1 MELYLKKTVLYTAL
15 SVLVFP
21 ACLQALGL
29 GEMKVES
36 ALDQPFVAEI
46 ELIDVNSAP
55 ITNIKANLASP
66 QYFERLGIVPCDALS
81 LLQFDVKKNARGRLV
96 IWIHS
101 TERVSEP
108 YIQLVV
114 DLTWPSGQLYKTYTV
129 LLDPPGYKLDDSSPT
144 YHQRVVGRAHERIVS
159 PARTKHVA
167 DSPDN
172 SGKETYGPTVANENV
187 WQIAQRYKTEAVILP
202 QVVLAIVGQNPD
214 AFTERNLNGL
224 KAGAKLNVPSIREIL
239 KVPADL
245 ATVEVMAHDK
255 AWNEKNSINHVLSP
269 PYTMGQTLT
278 KLPVVE
284 YSKIL
289 PVPQFTQSKST
300 AIEVM
305 PRYMLT
311 SDASVIQNQKP
322 ISAKQDAT
330 LKAEI
335 SITTAAVDSLRES
348 NAALL
353 EQLHMMQSE
362 NKTLHE
368 QLAVRDKEIKLIRNQ
383 IQVMKKERLA
393 IAAQASSG
401 MNKESS
407 SVWPFLLLFA
417 VAGSGGAAFWHFKRW
432 KQKGNDS
439 SLPAIPPDTESVA
452 PILKPIE
459 QPELHEPKLE
469 PKPLVSVPFSRDQPG
484 SMEAEAAVNDYESF
498 QAVAE
503 SPQDNALEFESG
515 LHQLLTEKSITTA
528 IEGNDMDERLVF
540 EPITTAVL
548 AGNSEAE
555 EINVLKS
562 TNALDTL
569 LDLARTYLGM
579 GDKESALYSLN
590 EVLVQGT
597 DAQKEV
603 AKNLMAEIKSNDF
616 T

>member
-1 MELYLKKTVLYTAL
+1 
-15 SVLVFP
+15 
-21 ACLQALGL
+21 
-29 GEMKVES
+29 MKVES

-55 ITNIKANLASP
+55 IANIKANIASP

-114 DLTWPSGQLYKTYTV
+114 DLTWSSGQLYKTYTV
-129 LLDPPGYKLDDSSPT
+129 LLDPPGYKLGDSNPT
-144 YHQRVVGRAHERIVS
+144 YHQRVIGSPHERIVS
-159 PARTKHVA
+159 PARTKRVA

-172 SGKETYGPTVANENV
+172 REKETYGPTVANENV

-224 KAGAKLNVPSIREIL
+224 KARAKLNVPSIRAIL

-255 AWNEKNSINHVLSP
+255 AWNDKTLINHVLSP
-269 PYTMGQTLT
+269 PYTTGQILT
-278 KLPVVE
+278 MNPVVE

-289 PVPQFTQSKST
+289 PVPQFTQSKR
-300 AIEVM
+300 APIEAM
-305 PRYMLT
+305 PRYIPT

-322 ISAKQDAT
+322 ISAEQDAT

-335 SITTAAVDSLRES
+335 SITTAALDSLRES

-353 EQLHMMQSE
+353 EQLQMMQLE

-368 QLAVRDKEIKLIRNQ
+368 QLATRDKEIKLIRNQ

-393 IAAQASSG
+393 IAAQANSG

-407 SVWPFLLLFA
+407 AVWPFLFLLA

-439 SLPAIPPDTESVA
+439 SLPVIISDAESVA
-452 PILKPIE
+452 PIPRPIK

-469 PKPLVSVPFSRDQPG
+469 PKPEVSEPFLPTQPA
-484 SMEAEAAVNDYESF
+484 SMEAAVEDYESF
-498 QAVAE
+498 QVVEE
-503 SPQDNALEFESG
+503 SYPDNVLEFESG
-515 LHQLLTEKSITTA
+515 LHQLLTEKSVTQGATT
-528 IEGNDMDERLVF
+528 IEVSDVDDGLVF
-540 EPITTAVL
+540 EPILTAVL
-548 AGNSEAE
+548 AGNSEVE
-555 EINVLKS
+555 EIHAVKD

-569 LDLARTYLGM
+569 LDLVRTYLGM
-579 GDKESALYSLN
+579 GDKESALHSLN
-590 EVLVQGT
+590 EVLEQGT

-603 AKNLMAEIKSNDF
+603 AKNLMAEINSNDF